1 MKTFEFFA
9 NEKIKQFL
17 IKNELKNFQTIWKLD
32 IGWFEDRNVR
42 RGGWSG
48 VSQHRVDNGKGLF
61 IKRQENH
68 CYRSWDGFFLP
79 VATFYREF
87 KNIQRFVRND
97 IPTLELLYYGQRKEE
112 GGLQAIL
119 ITNELDGYSSL
130 DSGAIKEQLDEDF
143 KLRRAAIK
151 KIAEVVSLMHESHF
165 QHNCLYEKHVF
176 IKVLQDGSVDVR
188 LIDLEKVKWKPFKAQ
203 AMYRDLG
210 SLFRHSSG
218 WNNRDCLRF
227 FLFYQ
232 KEKHLSNKSKKT
244 LNTFIEKVKQKQIK
258 SNKSDA

>member
-1 MKTFEFFA
+1 VKTFDFFE
-9 NEKIKQFL
+9 NEKKKQYL
-17 IKNELKNFQTIWKLD
+17 IKNKLKNFQAIWTLD
-32 IGWFEDRNVR
+32 IGWFEERNVR

-48 VSQHRVDNGKGLF
+48 VSRHTANNGKSLF

-68 CYRSWDGFFLP
+68 CCRAWSSFFLP

-97 IPTLELLYYGQRKEE
+97 IPTLDLLYYGQRKDE
-112 GGLQAIL
+112 GKLQAIL
-119 ITNELDGYSSL
+119 ITDELDGYLSL
-130 DSGAIKEQLDEDF
+130 DSVVIKEQLDRDF
-143 KLRRAAIK
+143 KLRRAVIK
-151 KIAEVVSLMHESHF
+151 KIAEVVSLMHERHF

-176 IKVLQDGSVDVR
+176 IKVLHDHIDVR

-203 AMYRDLG
+203 VMYRDLG

-232 KEKHLSNKSKKT
+232 KEKHLSNKSKKI
-244 LNTFIEKVKQKQIK
+244 LNTFFEKVKQKQIK